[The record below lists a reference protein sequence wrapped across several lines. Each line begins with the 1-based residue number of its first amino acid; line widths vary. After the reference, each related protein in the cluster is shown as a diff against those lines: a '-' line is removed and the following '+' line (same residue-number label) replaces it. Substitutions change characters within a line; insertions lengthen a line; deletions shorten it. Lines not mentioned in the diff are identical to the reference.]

1 MHILSNCCILLT
13 LLQNCFADI
22 DQQIQQSVDGC
33 TVGGNLQKGLTGTIY
48 QMQSEQSLFTSDAN
62 FYKNGAYSANSKGSF
77 VNTQGLNF
85 NFGPEI
91 SEIYGVEL
99 DNPSFVLEEAALF
112 QAPETGLYKF
122 TLSNIDDG
130 AMVFF
135 GDSAFDCCSGSQATG
150 ADGLLFGYKRPN
162 DDSNP
167 SYTSWIYMEAGKLF
181 PFKIV
186 YFNAMSAGSVA
197 LMVTTP
203 SGSESSLDTF
213 LYQSSK
219 DSCQQAIAKTSYSV
233 RSSFIHSEGFYGVDI
248 STTVETVDNTPVIVE
263 LVTYDTIGARVTSTA
278 FYDGTT
284 TSTASTATFYSSS
297 IYGQIYESFLIYRPQ
312 LITTTIYDL
321 PLGQT
326 SATTD

>member
-112 QAPETGLYKF
+112 QGMYLIHFFFVSETF
-122 TLSNIDDG
+122 TN
-130 AMVFF
+130 
-135 GDSAFDCCSGSQATG
+135 T
-150 ADGLLFGYKRPN
+150 LLNSSRN
-162 DDSNP
+162 WS
-167 SYTSWIYMEAGKLF
+167 LQ
-181 PFKIV
+181 V
-186 YFNAMSAGSVA
+186 YFV
-197 LMVTTP
+197 
-203 SGSESSLDTF
+203 
-213 LYQSSK
+213 
-219 DSCQQAIAKTSYSV
+219 
-233 RSSFIHSEGFYGVDI
+233 
-248 STTVETVDNTPVIVE
+248 
-263 LVTYDTIGARVTSTA
+263 
-278 FYDGTT
+278 
-284 TSTASTATFYSSS
+284 
-297 IYGQIYESFLIYRPQ
+297 
-312 LITTTIYDL
+312 
-321 PLGQT
+321 
-326 SATTD
+326 